1 MGREEKKKEKKNE
14 NLGEKGR
21 GRNPKRSAE
30 KVKQRGKYHKQNLEK
45 EFDVQE
51 ILNFHAATLTAAKY
65 GTKSIGDFFVLDTI
79 ESKNVQ
85 IPFHHQFISLFS
97 KDRFYLLNSCIC
109 IDIEKAQVSIV
120 KVTDFYT
127 PTNIISSD
135 ETMIACRQRG
145 APHYI
150 FIPNKPHSHGILF
163 TSGAD
168 SNGIVI
174 GFIIRN
180 RTEKIMLNLPSY
192 KRRASQNNFT
202 RSEHEKISEPKKMKE
217 LVEGATKNIQE
228 SSTIITDKLYSGLGL
243 LESYLERNQHGI
255 LKCSSNKPTFL
266 FSSLAIA
273 YLKNQEE
280 V

>member
-1 MGREEKKKEKKNE
+1 M
-14 NLGEKGR
+14 
-21 GRNPKRSAE
+21 
-30 KVKQRGKYHKQNLEK
+30 EK

-135 ETMIACRQRG
+135 ETMIACRQSG

-180 RTEKIMLNLPSY
+180 CTAKINDKRLNC
-192 KRRASQNNFT
+192 
-202 RSEHEKISEPKKMKE
+202 
-217 LVEGATKNIQE
+217 
-228 SSTIITDKLYSGLGL
+228 II
-243 LESYLERNQHGI
+243 
-255 LKCSSNKPTFL
+255 C
-266 FSSLAIA
+266 
-273 YLKNQEE
+273 
-280 V
+280 